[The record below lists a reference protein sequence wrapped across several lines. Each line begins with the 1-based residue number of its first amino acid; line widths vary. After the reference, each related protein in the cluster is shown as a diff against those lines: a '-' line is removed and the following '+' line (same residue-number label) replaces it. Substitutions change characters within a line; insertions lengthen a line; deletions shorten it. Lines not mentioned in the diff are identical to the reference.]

1 MDWTLVA
8 IFIVAGLVLIVF
20 VLVMLNRAW
29 GNFPSRGGEFSSPT
43 LPPSPSPLASATLPD
58 SAPDVGLVP
67 VIHPM
72 VRNAVLSALER
83 GGSPYSIYFVKEG
96 ESVYLVPTRIA
107 DPQQREV
114 LTRMFTALNSDDD
127 STSISFGDIIRVLQ
141 ELGRR

>member
-8 IFIVAGLVLIVF
+8 IFIVAGLVLVVF

-29 GNFPSRGGEFSSPT
+29 GNFPNRAGEFTPPS
-43 LPPSPSPLASATLPD
+43 LPPSPPPLASTNIPD
-58 SAPDVGLVP
+58 SVPDLGMVP

-72 VRNAVLSALER
+72 VRKAVLSALER
-83 GGSPYSIYFVKEG
+83 GGSPYSFYFVKEN
-96 ESVYLVPTRIA
+96 ESIYLVPTRIA

-114 LTRMFTALNSDDD
+114 LTRMFTALNSGGSSDD
-127 STSISFGDIIRVLQ
+127 ISFGDIIRVLQ

>member
-8 IFIVAGLVLIVF
+8 IFIVAGLVLVVF

-29 GNFPSRGGEFSSPT
+29 GNFPTRTDVFAPPT
-43 LPPSPSPLASATLPD
+43 LPPSPPPLATANIPD
-58 SAPDVGLVP
+58 SSPDVGLVP

-72 VRNAVLSALER
+72 VRKAVLSALER
-83 GGSPYSIYFVKEG
+83 GGSPYSLYFVKEG

-107 DPQQREV
+107 DPQQREM
-114 LTRMFTALNSDDD
+114 LTRMFTALNSGGGSDD
-127 STSISFGDIIRVLQ
+127 ISFGDIIRVLQ